1 MKKLMGVTAVA
12 VVLTAPAFAQTGGT
26 QLTGQVQA
34 ICSVTDPLLD
44 MEFASMTSSSSVSDN
59 FSIQCNDADG
69 ATMKLQSSEG
79 GLENDDNE
87 DQVIH
92 YVATISGT
100 DFGGLTL
107 DTAALSGT
115 TQAANGANDIFV
127 TATAGGST
135 SLASGQSG
143 FLNVSHSGGA
153 VWAGGYSD
161 TLTLQLTA
169 N

>member
-12 VVLTAPAFAQTGGT
+12 VVLAAPAFAQTGGT

-34 ICSVTDPLLD
+34 VCAVIDPLLD
-44 MEFASMTSSSSVSDN
+44 MEFDSMTSSSSVSDN

-87 DQVIH
+87 DQVVH
-92 YVATISGT
+92 YVAVINGT
-100 DFGGLTL
+100 AFNGLTL
-107 DTAALSGT
+107 DT
-115 TQAANGANDIFV
+115 QAIANVPNGQNDIFV
-127 TATAGGST
+127 TDTKPGST
-135 SLASGQSG
+135 SLASGQTGS
-143 FLNVSHSGGA
+143 LDVSHGGGA
-153 VWAGGYSD
+153 IWAGGYSD